1 MGETIKLKASDGF
14 SFSAYVAGP
23 ANATKGVMVV
33 QEIFGVNH
41 HIRDM
46 ADRFA
51 ALGYRVVAPAVF
63 DRAQPNV
70 ELGYTPDDIA
80 KGRDYRMKLSDAEL
94 MKDIE
99 AAADFMLG
107 KKLGI
112 VGYCFGGTVA
122 WWGATR
128 SSKFAA
134 ASAWY
139 GGGIPGTKDER
150 PNCPVQMHFGEKDAS
165 IPMTDVDAVRAAQP
179 KVEVYVYAGAQHG
192 FGCDERAS
200 YSKPDYDLAQ
210 QRTLEFFGRHL
221 G

>member
-1 MGETIKLKASDGF
+1 MGETIQLKSADAF
-14 SFSAYVAGP
+14 SLSAYVAGP
-23 ANATKGVMVV
+23 ANATKGVVVV

-51 ALGYRVVAPAVF
+51 ALGYAVVAPALF
-63 DRAQPNV
+63 DRVEPGV
-70 ELGYTPDDIA
+70 ELGYTQGDID
-80 KGRDYRMKLSDAEL
+80 KGRKYRMKLSDADVI
-94 MKDIE
+94 KDIE
-99 AAADFMLG
+99 AAANHLSG

-128 SSKFAA
+128 TTNFAA
-134 ASAWY
+134 SSAWY
-139 GGGIPGTKDER
+139 GGGIPGTKNER

-165 IPMTDVDAVRAAQP
+165 IPMNDVDSVRAAQP
-179 KVEVYVYAGAQHG
+179 NAEIYVYEGAQHG
-192 FGCDERAS
+192 FGCDERGS

-210 QRTLEFFGRHL
+210 QRTVAFFTKHL